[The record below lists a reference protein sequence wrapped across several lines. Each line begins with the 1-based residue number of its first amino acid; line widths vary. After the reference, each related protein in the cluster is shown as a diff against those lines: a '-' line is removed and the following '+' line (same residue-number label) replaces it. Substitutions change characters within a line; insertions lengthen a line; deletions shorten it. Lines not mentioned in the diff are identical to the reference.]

1 MGVVVVR
8 VSALPRYSSH
18 RSCFVSWT
26 CIEST
31 VPNGRS
37 AGVQSSVT
45 MTMTSVGRVC
55 CRRESTGT
63 GAGRSGHGGAT
74 RPSARAYF
82 YLSVPWPL
90 DERCDMTMTTMKE
103 PRKSRRGRRIRGLA
117 NADDHS
123 THARLGTAGV
133 APSTP
138 RLYSSE

>member
-1 MGVVVVR
+1 MIRSMFADHFRRRCAAVGVVVVR

-55 CRRESTGT
+55 CRREH
-63 GAGRSGHGGAT
+63 RDWGGALGARWRNPPVRPCLFLSLGPLAT
-74 RPSARAYF
+74 RREMRHDND
-82 YLSVPWPL
+82 
-90 DERCDMTMTTMKE
+90 DEGTEEVETSFRSEAD
-103 PRKSRRGRRIRGLA
+103 PRTGECR
-117 NADDHS
+117 
-123 THARLGTAGV
+123 
-133 APSTP
+133 
-138 RLYSSE
+138 